1 MKTVFSAIFSVIISL
16 NCLAQDSTQ
25 KWQTSVGIDLTTVP
39 TIHIAGT
46 DTSFQNALSI
56 APFFTVRSKGG
67 FGIIYSPVFV
77 SGGRNPGI
85 FMHVVTAGLEQYGK
99 KSFDLVAEY
108 THFFFTNNTSIPTSP
123 ITNEVVLATT
133 YKKSWIMPKLAAG
146 FGFGT
151 DNEFSPSKSVYDME
165 IAAGIAHTF
174 ENENGKVDVTLT
186 PSVLINAGTNQYFS
200 FLRLTKYISHS
211 KKFNSYVK
219 NPRAKSGSG
228 NAVITSTQSSTKE
241 KITLNNLELN
251 LETSIEKG
259 PFSIRPTVNLF
270 IPFSS
275 KTPGVE
281 GYWDMSLTY
290 SF

>member
-1 MKTVFSAIFSVIISL
+1 MKTIFAAIFSVIISL
-16 NCLAQDSTQ
+16 NCVAQDSTQ
-25 KWQTSVGIDLTTVP
+25 NWQTSVGIDLTTVP

-56 APFFTVRSKGG
+56 APSFTVRSKGG

-77 SGGRNPGI
+77 TGGPHPGI

-99 KSFDLVAEY
+99 QSLDLVAEY

-123 ITNEVVLATT
+123 ITNEVVLAAT

-151 DNEFSPSKSVYDME
+151 DNEFSPSKSVYDVE

-174 ENENGKVDVTLT
+174 EKENGQVDVNVT
-186 PSVLINAGTNQYFS
+186 PSVLINAGTNEYFS
-200 FLRLTKYISHS
+200 FLSLTKNISHS
-211 KKFNSYVK
+211 KKFNKYVK
-219 NPRAKSGSG
+219 NPRAKSGRG
-228 NAVITSTQSSTKE
+228 NIVITSTQSSATE

-251 LETSIEKG
+251 LATSIEKG
-259 PFSIRPTVNLF
+259 SFSIRPTVNLF
-270 IPFSS
+270 LPFSS
-275 KTPGVE
+275 KTAGLE
-281 GYWDMSLTY
+281 GYWDVSLTY